1 VFAGLPNVVLP
12 NGCIASPIEIL
23 CGNIRFSK
31 VQKLVSNA
39 KEEDLRK
46 NFS

>member
-12 NGCIASPIEIL
+12 NGCIASAIEIL
-23 CGNIRFSK
+23 CGNIRFAK
-31 VQKLVSNA
+31 VQKLVLKA
-39 KEEDLRK
+39 REEDLRD